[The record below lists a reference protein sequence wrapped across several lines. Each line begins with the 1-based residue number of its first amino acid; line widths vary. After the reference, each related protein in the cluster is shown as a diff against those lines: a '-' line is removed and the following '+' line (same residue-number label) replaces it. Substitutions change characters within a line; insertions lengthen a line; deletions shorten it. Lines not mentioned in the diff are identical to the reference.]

1 MIGQF
6 VRRYASGLRFP
17 TLFLVVGALFVIDV
31 LVPDVIPFFDELM
44 LALTTLLLAAL
55 KKPKSQVP

>member
-1 MIGQF
+1 MIGNF

-31 LVPDVIPFFDELM
+31 LVPDVIPFFDEIM

>member
-6 VRRYASGLRFP
+6 VRSYASGLRFP

-31 LVPDVIPFFDELM
+31 LVPDVIPFFDEIM

>member
-1 MIGQF
+1 MIGKY

-17 TLFLVVGALFVIDV
+17 TLFLIVGALFVIDV
-31 LVPDVIPFFDELM
+31 LVPDVIPFFDEIM

>member
-1 MIGQF
+1 MIGKL

-17 TLFLVVGALFVIDV
+17 TLFLVVAVLFVIDV
-31 LVPDVIPFFDELM
+31 LVPDVIPFFDEIM